1 MTFDEPMSTS
11 KCHTTLQ
18 MPNTVSNWLALKV
31 FANLSAQLL
40 TLDIDVDLE
49 SLNRPPTS
57 LESVLAVSSLEEVE
71 INCEDLYLKS

>member
-31 FANLSAQLL
+31 FANVSAQLL

-49 SLNRPPTS
+49 SLKQTS
-57 LESVLAVSSLEEVE
+57 CFPGVCLSCFVLGRGR
-71 INCEDLYLKS
+71 N